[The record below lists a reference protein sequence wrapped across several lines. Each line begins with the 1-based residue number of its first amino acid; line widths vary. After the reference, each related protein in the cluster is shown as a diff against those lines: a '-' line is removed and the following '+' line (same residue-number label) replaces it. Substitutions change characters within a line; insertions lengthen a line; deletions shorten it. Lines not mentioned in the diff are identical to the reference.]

1 MRIAAADSPGGQ
13 AMRRKRTQPLKP
25 SMTTS
30 QPTCPS
36 FTSPAPAASRIG
48 RTAFTLVEVLVV
60 VSVIGVLAGML
71 LPAVQHVRESARRT
85 TCANNVRQA
94 AAGIA
99 AYESA
104 RRTLPPGSDQL
115 PRQPDL
121 PAGTQFAWS
130 ALILP
135 YIEQAALA
143 NRFDY
148 AKSWNATGGNDA
160 AADTSVGAYVCPTGR
175 VQSVGKADY
184 GGVSGSVIVSEG
196 KSVGVVGVANGLLV
210 PVDTTRQDPVQAT
223 EVTDGLAQTLMVA
236 ESVDRCD
243 PAVAAEIGFTYGRW
257 AWVNHFA
264 QSAAYITMPGSDIR
278 SHHTGGATVAFGDGH
293 VALLGNATA
302 PAVLAALCTRSGGE
316 TPLSAAPRK

>member
-1 MRIAAADSPGGQ
+1 MTARPTTASWAAG
-13 AMRRKRTQPLKP
+13 
-25 SMTTS
+25 
-30 QPTCPS
+30 
-36 FTSPAPAASRIG
+36 SRAG

-60 VSVIGVLAGML
+60 VSVIGILAGML
-71 LPAVQHVRESARRT
+71 LPAVQQVRESARRT

-94 AAGIA
+94 ASGIA

-104 RRTLPPGSDQL
+104 LRTLPPGSDQL
-115 PRQPDL
+115 PRTGLAQ
-121 PAGTQFAWS
+121 GTQFAWS
-130 ALILP
+130 SFILP

-148 AKSWNATGGNDA
+148 AKAWNATGGNDV
-160 AADTSVGAYVCPTGR
+160 AADMPIGTYVCPTGR

-184 GGVSGSVIVSEG
+184 GGVSGGVIVSDG
-196 KSVGVVGVANGLLV
+196 AFVGVVGIASGLLV
-210 PVDTTRQDPVQAT
+210 PIDATRQAPVQTT
-223 EVTDGLAQTLMVA
+223 EVTDGLAQTLLVA

-264 QSAAYITMPGSDIR
+264 QAAASITMPGSDIR

-293 VALLGNATA
+293 VSLLGNATA
-302 PAVLAALCTRSGGE
+302 PVVLAALCTRNGGE
-316 TPLSAAPRK
+316 TPASAAASR